1 MKLIEVKDA
10 QTRKEFLRL
19 PLKIYE
25 DDPNWIRPLDKDIE
39 AVFDPKSNPCFEH
52 GELIRWILQDE
63 QGNTIGRIAAFYDK
77 RTMNAGNEQ
86 PTGGV
91 GFFECIDSQEAA
103 FELFGAGAQWLK
115 SKGMEAMDGPINFG
129 DRARWWGLL
138 VKGFTDPNY
147 CTNYNPPYY
156 EALFES
162 YGFKDYFQQYTYR
175 RLISGPKLGDTF
187 YAKAERVR
195 RNASYSFSHIQ
206 KKKLPEYAEQ
216 FRAVYN
222 ASWVKHTGVAE
233 MSEEEAQALMSQ
245 LKPVIDERLIWFAYY
260 NDTPIAFI
268 VMIPE
273 LNQLFKYVNGKL
285 NLLGKLKFAYHR
297 WRGHGKKILGLVVGV
312 IPRFHGRG
320 LESALIAEFSSIAYA
335 ANFPY
340 EELEFNWVG
349 DFHPT
354 MMHMYESLLAEISKV
369 QITYRKLFDDTKEF
383 TRHPV
388 IK

>member
-10 QTRKEFLRL
+10 QTKKAFLHL
-19 PLKIYE
+19 PLSIYK
-25 DDPNWIRPLDKDIE
+25 DDSGWIRPLDKDVE
-39 AVFDPKSNPCFEH
+39 TVFDPQSNPCFEH
-52 GELIRWILQDE
+52 GELIRWILEDS
-63 QGNTIGRIAAFYDK
+63 QGKIIGRVAAFYDK
-77 RTMNAGNEQ
+77 RTVNAGNEQ
-86 PTGGV
+86 PTGGL
-91 GFFECIDSQEAA
+91 GFFDCIDDKEAA
-103 FELFGAGAQWLK
+103 FVLFKAAEDWLK

-138 VKGFTDPNY
+138 IKDFTNPNY

-156 EALFES
+156 QQLFES

-175 RLISGPKLGDTF
+175 RLISGPKLGDSF

-195 RNASYSFSHIQ
+195 RNESYSFSHIQ

-233 MSEEEAQALMSQ
+233 MEPDEAQKLMAQ

-285 NLLGKLKFAYHR
+285 NVLGKLKFVYHR

-320 LESALIAEFSSIAYA
+320 LESALIAEFSSIAYGS
-335 ANFPY
+335 NFSY

-354 MMHMYESLLAEISKV
+354 MMHMYENLLAEISKV
-369 QITYRKLFDDTKEF
+369 HITYRKLFDETKEF
-383 TRHPV
+383 KRHPV